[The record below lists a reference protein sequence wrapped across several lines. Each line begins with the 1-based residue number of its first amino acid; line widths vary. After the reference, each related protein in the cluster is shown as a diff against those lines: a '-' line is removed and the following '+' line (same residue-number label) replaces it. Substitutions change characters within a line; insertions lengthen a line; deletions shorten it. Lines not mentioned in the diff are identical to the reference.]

1 MFQETS
7 LLVLSVL
14 PFTDGGIVAI
24 DAVAHIIGLTER
36 QVGLD
41 DVTQQVDEVFF
52 EKL

>member
-1 MFQETS
+1 MS
-7 LLVLSVL
+7 LLILCVVL
-14 PFTDGGIVAI
+14 FADGGIVAI